1 MNHGKRLERIAKAQA
16 KALIGTLTLLD
27 DEGLGD
33 SDLSALR
40 GSLRSWIEHITPI
53 RKVDERT
60 YCEVCCTNFDDD
72 GFDYRFDYPICH
84 SCVEIKKVVPSE

>member
-1 MNHGKRLERIAKAQA
+1 MGIIQQVTCYPLEGEQMNHGKRLERIAKAQA

-53 RKVDERT
+53 RESKWDRKVHDDT
-60 YCEVCCTNFDDD
+60 DCEV
-72 GFDYRFDYPICH
+72 
-84 SCVEIKKVVPSE
+84 EK